1 MLMGNCLLLFLWCL
15 LEKSLVYSIHSSP
28 QSRMGKEQHWNLMSH
43 RKLGVTGAHRVKRG
57 WVWNQFFVLE
67 EYMGSDPQYVGKL
80 HSDLDKGD
88 SKVKYTLSGEG
99 VGSIFTIEPS
109 TGDIHALRSLD
120 REEKPFYTLRAQAVD
135 VLTGK
140 ALEPESQFV
149 IKVQDIND
157 NEPRFLE
164 GPYSASVPEMSPV
177 GTYVTQITASDADD
191 PTYGNSAR
199 IVYSI
204 LHGQPYFSVDPKTG
218 IIRVAL
224 PNMDR
229 EVKESYNVVI
239 QAKDMGGQLGGLAGT
254 TTINITLRD
263 VNDNPPRFSKSIFH
277 LRVPESSPV
286 GSSVG
291 WVKAHD
297 MDSGENA
304 EVEYTI
310 VPGDGS
316 SMFDIRLDFETR
328 KAYTFKVEASNAVL
342 DHRFL
347 HLGPFKDTA
356 TVKVNVLDV
365 EEPPVFSRLSYRMET
380 YEDTAV
386 GIIVGGVTA
395 EDLDISNSPVRY
407 SVEWRKDS
415 ENHFDVHPVE
425 GTLSL
430 IEALDRERKEEHN
443 VTVVATKVK
452 NPQLSSKVTVTIKVL
467 DINEFSPE
475 LAFDYETFVC
485 ENAKVG
491 QVVQIIS
498 ATDRDMSSIEHRF
511 YFKSPSQARN
521 RNFTVRDYGNN
532 TAGVVTR
539 REGYRRLEQ
548 SLFLV
553 PVVVEDGGY
562 PIRSSTGTISVRVCT
577 CDIDGSLL
585 SCSAEA
591 IFFPMGLST
600 GALMAIL
607 LCVVLLLVKEVLPA
621 SKEGDE
627 SSEREKRP
635 PSSPALPKHSN
646 VMVMLYMGL
655 RRHKKKDTLMS
666 SKEDVRDNVIHYD
679 DEGGGEED
687 TQAFDIGTLRN
698 PKCLKETV
706 VQKKP
711 RSEDESDPPCASS
724 DDIEDMR
731 TFIHHCL
738 LENSTPPYD
747 SLVTYAYE
755 GNGSV
760 AESLSSIESW
770 VVDLKEDYRSM
781 CDWGPR
787 FKTLAGIF
795 KEQEC
800 KAMDKTEAMVTHPE
814 PLTDSQTFRASPAD
828 GDRVSVSKQTT

>member
-1 MLMGNCLLLFLWCL
+1 EHGVAHLPLSWRSANSC
-15 LEKSLVYSIHSSP
+15 
-28 QSRMGKEQHWNLMSH
+28 RMGKEQYRNMLAH
-43 RKLGVTGAHRVKRG
+43 RKHGMMGVHRVKRG

-80 HSDLDKGD
+80 HSDLDKGN
-88 SKVKYTLSGEG
+88 SMVKYTLSGEG

-120 REEKPFYTLRAQAVD
+120 REEKPYYTLRAQAVD
-135 VLTGK
+135 VLTGRP
-140 ALEPESQFV
+140 LEPESEFI

-164 GPYSASVPEMSPV
+164 GPYSASIPEMSPV
-177 GTYVTQITASDADD
+177 GSYVTQITATDADD

-229 EVKESYNVVI
+229 EVKEMYQVVI

-277 LRVPESSPV
+277 LRILETSPV

-291 WVKAHD
+291 RVKAHD
-297 MDSGENA
+297 LDSGKNA
-304 EVEYTI
+304 EVEYSI
-310 VPGDGS
+310 VPGDGG
-316 SMFDIRLDFETR
+316 SMFDIYSNKNTHEGTVILKKCLDYETR

-365 EEPPVFSRLSYRMET
+365 EEPPVFSRLSYSMET
-380 YEDTAV
+380 YEDTPV
-386 GIIVGGVTA
+386 GIIVGAVTA
-395 EDLDISNSPVRY
+395 EDLDVGNSPVRY

-415 ENHFDVHPVE
+415 ENHFDIDPVE
-425 GTLSL
+425 GTLSV
-430 IEALDRERKEEHN
+430 IEALDRERHTEHN
-443 VTVVATKVK
+443 VTVVATKVN
-452 NPQLSSKVTVTIKVL
+452 NPLLSSKVTVTIKVL
-467 DINEFSPE
+467 DVNEFPPE
-475 LAFDYETFVC
+475 LAFVYETFVC

-491 QVVQIIS
+491 QVIVLCVCVCVCVQFDGLMGSIS
-498 ATDRDMSSIEHRF
+498 D
-511 YFKSPSQARN
+511 
-521 RNFTVRDYGNN
+521 N

-539 REGYRRLEQ
+539 RGVFRRLEQ
-548 SLFLV
+548 SMYLV

-562 PIRSSTGTISVRVCT
+562 PLQSSTGMVSVRVCT
-577 CDIDGSLL
+577 CNTDGSLL
-585 SCSAEA
+585 SCNAEA
-591 IFFPMGLST
+591 VIFPMGLST
-600 GALMAIL
+600 GALMAIM
-607 LCVVLLLVKEVLPA
+607 LCIVILLVMAVL
-621 SKEGDE
+621 
-627 SSEREKRP
+627 
-635 PSSPALPKHSN
+635 
-646 VMVMLYMGL
+646 YTGL
-655 RRHKKKDTLMS
+655 RKHKKKDTLMS
-666 SKEDVRDNVIHYD
+666 SKEDIRDNVIHYD

-698 PKCLKETV
+698 PKGIKETAQL
-706 VQKKP
+706 QKIRP
-711 RSEDESDPPCASS
+711 EDEPNRASACMSNEDSEDIRAY
-724 DDIEDMR
+724 
-731 TFIHHCL
+731 IHHCL
-738 LENSTPPYD
+738 LENSSPPYD

-755 GNGSV
+755 GEGSV

-770 VVDLKEDYRSM
+770 VLEPKEDYRNL

-795 KEQEC
+795 KEHEC
-800 KAMDKTEAMVTHPE
+800 KDMEKTEN
-814 PLTDSQTFRASPAD
+814 
-828 GDRVSVSKQTT
+828 

>member
-15 LEKSLVYSIHSSP
+15 LDKSFVSPLHSSS
-28 QSRMGKEQHWNLMSH
+28 QSRMGKEQHRNMMAH
-43 RKLGVTGAHRVKRG
+43 RKHGMMGVHRVKRG

-88 SKVKYTLSGEG
+88 SMVKYTLSGEG

-120 REEKPFYTLRAQAVD
+120 REEKSYYTLRAQAVD
-135 VLTGK
+135 VLTGRP
-140 ALEPESQFV
+140 LEPESEFI

-177 GTYVTQITASDADD
+177 GTYVTQITATDADD

-229 EVKESYNVVI
+229 EVKEMYQVVI

-291 WVKAHD
+291 RVKAHD
-297 MDSGENA
+297 LDSGKNA
-304 EVEYTI
+304 EVEYSI
-310 VPGDGS
+310 VPGDGG
-316 SMFDIRLDFETR
+316 SMFDIYSNKNTQEGTVILKKRLDYETR
-328 KAYTFKVEASNAVL
+328 KAYTFKVEASNAAL

-365 EEPPVFSRLSYRMET
+365 EEPPVFSRMSYRMET
-380 YEDTAV
+380 YEDTPV
-386 GIIVGGVTA
+386 GIIVGAVTA
-395 EDLDISNSPVRY
+395 EDLDVGNSPVRY
-407 SVEWRKDS
+407 SVERRKDS
-415 ENHFDVHPVE
+415 ENHFDIDPVE
-425 GTLSL
+425 GTLSVN
-430 IEALDRERKEEHN
+430 EALDRERNTKHN
-443 VTVVATKVK
+443 VTVVATKVN
-452 NPQLSSKVTVTIKVL
+452 NPLLSSKVTVTIKVL
-467 DINEFSPE
+467 DVNEFPPE
-475 LAFDYETFVC
+475 LAFVYETFVC

-491 QVVQIIS
+491 QVIQIIS
-498 ATDRDMSSIEHRF
+498 ATDRDMPAVEHRF
-511 YFKSPSQARN
+511 YFKSPSQTRN
-521 RNFTVRDYGNN
+521 RNFTIRDYGNN

-539 REGYRRLEQ
+539 RGGFRRLEQ
-548 SLFLV
+548 SMYLV
-553 PVVVEDGGY
+553 PVIVEDGGY
-562 PIRSSTGTISVRVCT
+562 PIRSSTGTVSVRVCT
-577 CDIDGSLL
+577 CDTDGSLL
-585 SCSAEA
+585 SCNAEA
-591 IFFPMGLST
+591 VFFPMGLST

-607 LCVVLLLVKEVLPA
+607 LCIVILLVMVVL
-621 SKEGDE
+621 
-627 SSEREKRP
+627 
-635 PSSPALPKHSN
+635 
-646 VMVMLYMGL
+646 YIGL
-655 RRHKKKDTLMS
+655 RKYKKKDTLMS
-666 SKEDVRDNVIHYD
+666 SKEDIRDNVIHYD

-698 PKCLKETV
+698 PKGIKETV
-706 VQKKP
+706 QLQNI
-711 RSEDESDPPCASS
+711 RSEDEPNLASACMPNEDS
-724 DDIEDMR
+724 EDIR
-731 TFIHHCL
+731 NYIHHCL
-738 LENSTPPYD
+738 LENSAPPYD

-755 GNGSV
+755 GQGSV

-770 VVDLKEDYRSM
+770 VLEPKEDCRNI

-795 KEQEC
+795 KEHEC
-800 KAMDKTEAMVTHPE
+800 KDTEKTENEVHAE
-814 PLTDSQTFRASPAD
+814 ALN
-828 GDRVSVSKQTT
+828 DRMD